1 MSRRIFWDSM
11 LLIYLLEG
19 NPAYRVRIQE
29 ILTNSYTRGD
39 YLFTS
44 FLGLGEVMAGAAT
57 SSRPSTAQDI
67 RTKLDD
73 AGFSY
78 IEFGEA
84 AVQTFARLRAVSRV
98 KSADSIHLACAASVG
113 IDLFLTGDKQLM
125 KLIVPGIQFIA
136 NFENPII

>member
-19 NPAYRVRIQE
+19 NPTYRVRIQE

-39 YLFTS
+39 DLFTS

-57 SSRPSTAQDI
+57 ARRQSTPQEI
-67 RTKLDD
+67 RNKLDD

-78 IEFGEA
+78 LEFGET
-84 AVQTFARLRAVSRV
+84 AVHTFARLRSLKKV
-98 KSADSIHLACAASVG
+98 KSADSINLACAASAR
-113 IDLFLTGDKQLM
+113 IDLFLTGDKQLI
-125 KLIVPGIQFIA
+125 KLNVPGIQFIA
-136 NFENPII
+136 DFENPII

>member
-19 NPAYRVRIQE
+19 NPAYRVRTQE

-39 YLFTS
+39 ELFTS
-44 FLGLGEVMAGAAT
+44 FLGLGEVMAGAANAR
-57 SSRPSTAQDI
+57 RPFTPQDI

-78 IEFGEA
+78 IEFGET
-84 AVQTFARLRAVSRV
+84 AVHSFARLRSISKV
-98 KSADSIHLACAASVG
+98 KSADSINLACAASVG

-125 KLIVPGIQFIA
+125 KLNVPGIQFIA
-136 NFENPII
+136 DFENPII

>member
-29 ILTNSYTRGD
+29 ILTNSYNRSD
-39 YLFTS
+39 RLFTS

-57 SSRPSTAQDI
+57 APRPSTPQEI
-67 RTKLDD
+67 RAKLDN

-78 IEFGEA
+78 IEFGET
-84 AVQTFARLRAVSRV
+84 AVHTFARLRAIDRV
-98 KSADSIHLACAASVG
+98 KSADSINLACAASAR

-125 KLIVPGIQFIA
+125 KLNVPGIQFIA
-136 NFENPII
+136 DFENPII